1 MTRDEFEAL
10 LEEAFIEGY
19 NNAYDEIEE
28 VLNEDYIEIEDEDM
42 DSYNE
47 ESGHKRLAIP
57 SYNKGLIKGAR
68 LLKDAKRLNHDL
80 RKVGIANPKK
90 MDIHNQK
97 DVEAIYSNP
106 KARELAEKYYAKGI
120 EKSMK
125 PKIMG
130 RYMKSL
136 EDKQKKFD
144 TGKLKDL
151 KTRVVM
157 NRVKNE
163 IKKYKEND

>member
-1 MTRDEFEAL
+1 MTRDEFDAL

-19 NNAYDEIEE
+19 NNAMDEIFD
-28 VLNEDYIEIEDEDM
+28 EDYIDIEDDM

-68 LLKDAKRLNHDL
+68 LLKDAKRINHDL

-97 DVEAIYSNP
+97 DVETIYNNP
-106 KARELAEKYYAKGI
+106 KAREIVEKYHAKGI

-125 PKIMG
+125 PKVMG

-136 EDKQKKFD
+136 EDKQKKFAA
-144 TGKLKDL
+144 GKLKDL
-151 KTRVVM
+151 KSRIIM
-157 NRVKNE
+157 NKVKNV
-163 IKKYKEND
+163 IKEND